1 LSWTIRLGYASPL
14 RIRSL
19 FSEYEFV
26 NDDYDV
32 YSYKW
37 YYLALVLEHKRK
49 LVTRTPHDS
58 SHSTYQVDKPALH
71 ANILRRVPVSSA
83 LIIILLKPNAIW
95 WSNG

>member
-1 LSWTIRLGYASPL
+1 MLPLL

-37 YYLALVLEHKRK
+37 YYLALALDVL
-49 LVTRTPHDS
+49 
-58 SHSTYQVDKPALH
+58 STSEK
-71 ANILRRVPVSSA
+71 
-83 LIIILLKPNAIW
+83 W
-95 WSNG
+95 